1 MYEFY
6 NKYVETSKQT
16 ITYSYSKQNIKMRTK
31 YLNDD
36 CDTSFAR
43 IFKVHL
49 HVTENY
55 MVTVMVNYSANT
67 SSKMG
72 YHSTINLLFTLYI
85 GHYVTQIV

>member
-1 MYEFY
+1 MYDFY

-49 HVTENY
+49 HVTE
-55 MVTVMVNYSANT
+55 
-67 SSKMG
+67 
-72 YHSTINLLFTLYI
+72 I
-85 GHYVTQIV
+85 